1 MKKLKFY
8 LTNKMSLETEITFTS
23 NLLLEL
29 NASKKS
35 TIYSPASILNA
46 LAMVYVG
53 SDEETARQIAQ
64 IIAEKGLLLIQ
75 FVFCFL
81 KSDSRSKAQ
90 RYN

>member
-1 MKKLKFY
+1 
-8 LTNKMSLETEITFTS
+8 MSLETEITFTS
-23 NLLLEL
+23 NFLTDL

-53 SDEETARQIAQ
+53 SDGETARQIAQ

-75 FVFCFL
+75 FVFCFF
-81 KSDSRSKAQ
+81 KIRF
-90 RYN
+90 